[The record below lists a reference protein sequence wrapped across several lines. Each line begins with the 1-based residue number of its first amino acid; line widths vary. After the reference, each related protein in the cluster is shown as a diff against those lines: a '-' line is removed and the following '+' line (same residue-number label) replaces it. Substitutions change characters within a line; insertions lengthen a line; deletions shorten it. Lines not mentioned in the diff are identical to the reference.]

1 MAERPRGLPQRS
13 RKPRPSNTTKHNPT
27 GKRRRNTN
35 RGFRSYEKTEERKLR
50 RRTVTAWSR
59 TLYRCYRG
67 NTLSGQARPGRK
79 RQKLAHDNTRRTAF
93 IEFRQAT
100 KEATAQQAHPKGT
113 VKQKRTVKQR
123 RGRAQNEAA
132 TTRGRTFRI
141 ASLNV
146 QGLNEITKRQ
156 SIEKW
161 AHDIGGDKRR
171 GRPKL
176 NWVITQMY
184 QVWGKVKTEF
194 GLLEELKL
202 NISNKTHQDYIRAAA
217 DLHVF

>member
-1 MAERPRGLPQRS
+1 M
-13 RKPRPSNTTKHNPT
+13 
-27 GKRRRNTN
+27 
-35 RGFRSYEKTEERKLR
+35 
-50 RRTVTAWSR
+50 
-59 TLYRCYRG
+59 
-67 NTLSGQARPGRK
+67 
-79 RQKLAHDNTRRTAF
+79 
-93 IEFRQAT
+93 
-100 KEATAQQAHPKGT
+100 
-113 VKQKRTVKQR
+113 
-123 RGRAQNEAA
+123 
-132 TTRGRTFRI
+132 
-141 ASLNV
+141 NV

-161 AHDIGGDKRR
+161 AHDIGADKRR